1 MGYGIA
7 FLSRAVLLI
16 ALSGASLLDAQDL
29 VKPAASPMMPFEL
42 VSGFLVV
49 VNGRIGNLDD
59 LKFILDTG
67 ASKSVID
74 RKVADRLGLPRRAGA
89 VLNFERRI
97 PVGWTDIPELQVG
110 PLRAEGVRL
119 MVVDLAKYFEFG
131 KHADGIIGLDLLSR
145 SNKFTIDY
153 RRRVVSLQLPEERH
167 ADRAASACF
176 LVPLVIQGQQIQV
189 VVDTGLQGI
198 VLYKNGLHKQ
208 LPKLRMEGGATNVTM
223 GPIRASQIRLRD
235 VQISGAEAVVTVLL
249 IDDPDGGALPGV
261 DGYLGPASLA
271 AERVEF
277 DFVRSVLRW
286 Q

>member
-1 MGYGIA
+1 MRHAIA
-7 FLSRAVLLI
+7 LISSAVLLVGLSC
-16 ALSGASLLDAQDL
+16 ALPLHAQDL
-29 VKPAASPMMPFEL
+29 VKPAVSPIVPFEL

-49 VNGRIGNLDD
+49 VNGRIGDLDG

-67 ASKSVID
+67 ATRSVID

-119 MVVDLAKYFEFG
+119 MVVDLAKYFELA

-153 RRRVVSLQLPEERH
+153 RRRVVSLQLSEEGL
-167 ADRAASACF
+167 ANRAPSACF
-176 LVPLVIQGQQIQV
+176 LVPLVIQGKRMQAM
-189 VVDTGLQGI
+189 VDTGLQGI
-198 VLYKNGLHKQ
+198 VLYKNGLRKQ
-208 LPKLRMEGGATNVTM
+208 LPKLRVEGGATNVAM
-223 GPIRASQIRLRD
+223 GPLPATQIRVPG
-235 VQISGAEAVVTVLL
+235 VQIAGADVVATVLL
-249 IDDPDGGALPGV
+249 IDDPDGGALPEI
-261 DGYLGPASLA
+261 DGYLGPAFLR
-271 AERVEF
+271 AERIEF
-277 DFVRSVLRW
+277 DFVRGVLRW